1 MQLDDENDCVT
12 LTDVQ
17 TSSEVIKTQDPRRVL
32 HPFDD
37 ITDVT
42 ERRVVQYNSVVKRSG
57 DKYEF
62 VVVYGDVV
70 RSSQSSVSDV
80 TSYDSAVFADYTD
93 STVVGQDPVTDE
105 VLAADQLDAVPR
117 QLDDRLQR
125 YLTHTLTSVATYNS
139 ITIAFSLDQSLHVT
153 SRLKLRVTERPHGL
167 PLTTGHFLIDP
178 SSPSR
183 CTQVLPVPS
192 SDI

>member
-1 MQLDDENDCVT
+1 LQLDDENDCVT

-125 YLTHTLTSVATYNS
+125 YLTHTLTSVAT
-139 ITIAFSLDQSLHVT
+139 
-153 SRLKLRVTERPHGL
+153 
-167 PLTTGHFLIDP
+167 
-178 SSPSR
+178 
-183 CTQVLPVPS
+183 
-192 SDI
+192 